1 MDFIYE
7 RGWGPPLTV
16 ATLRELLA
24 GYDGDML
31 VVTTGLDGAGFA
43 CVHHEYDHV
52 RTETVVSASG
62 ANGVADFWSPTR
74 PDAHQGEPLEVLAI
88 GE

>member
-16 ATLRELLA
+16 AKLRELLA
-24 GYDGDML
+24 GHDDDML

-52 RTETVVSASG
+52 RTETVVTARR

-74 PDAHQGEPLEVLAI
+74 PGAPQSEPFEVLAI